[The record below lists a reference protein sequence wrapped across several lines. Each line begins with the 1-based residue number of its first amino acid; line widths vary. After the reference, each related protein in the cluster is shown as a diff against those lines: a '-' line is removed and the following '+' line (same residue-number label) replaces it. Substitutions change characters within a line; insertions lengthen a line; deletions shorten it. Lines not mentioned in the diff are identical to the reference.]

1 MTEKR
6 LTKEKQKSLKL
17 IKKQL
22 QQLQLEYQMLRVEVD
37 TITISSQEVYV
48 DPLVKFNKIIED
60 FIIKPFGK
68 KLNQDLIELFTKL
81 DFSEKVIKDLKAVI
95 ETEKRKN
102 LRKP

>member
-1 MTEKR
+1 
-6 LTKEKQKSLKL
+6 
-17 IKKQL
+17 
-22 QQLQLEYQMLRVEVD
+22 MLRVEVD